1 MIVDLILCLAIM
13 LVLQLLT
20 PHWWWIMAVPLL
32 YGLIKADSGAKAFL
46 VGMAASGLLWL
57 GASYYFWKSGGELI
71 ADRMAAVLGI
81 EQVGYLVAATAALAL
96 LSGGFAAGA
105 GFYLKALASKEEV

>member
-1 MIVDLILCLAIM
+1 MMVDLLLCLLIM

-32 YGLIKADSGAKAFL
+32 YGLIKAESGARAFL
-46 VGMAASGLLWL
+46 VGMASSGLLWL

-71 ADRMAAVLGI
+71 ANRMAAVLGI
-81 EQVGYLVAATAALAL
+81 AQAGYLVAATVALAL

-105 GFYLKALASKEEV
+105 GFYLKALFRKDDE